1 MTMSKT
7 KAIQAKPI
15 FDMTLEIACG
25 ESAVALTSPMGA
37 R

>member
-1 MTMSKT
+1 MTMSKA

-15 FDMTLEIACG
+15 FDMTVEIARG
-25 ESAVALTSPMGA
+25 DSAVALTSPMGA